1 MSSKDDNPSQRIL
14 RQKEI
19 VDNLKR
25 ENDTLR
31 LDLTFESRDAKK
43 SSSVVATTDIARW
56 CNLIG
61 IQSIFASTFFE
72 V

>member
-1 MSSKDDNPSQRIL
+1 MSTLKKMSSKDDNPSQRIL

-43 SSSVVATTDIARW
+43 SSSVVATTDIAR
-56 CNLIG
+56 
-61 IQSIFASTFFE
+61 
-72 V
+72 